1 MDESQD
7 YINNIE
13 EKMGAD
19 DPAGLALLHEHL
31 GRDLTELKSAC
42 TAMLASTQLA
52 SSSQLVWNPNASDNE
67 LIACLKDIID
77 AMAAATGSTLAW
89 KQNGPKPK
97 EESTRIMRRSSRS
110 WLHRSTSC
118 DNQTPALHLV
128 CNCDEAMAD
137 ARVLQV
143 SPCAPLCVL

>member
-1 MDESQD
+1 
-7 YINNIE
+7 
-13 EKMGAD
+13 MGAD

-31 GRDLTELKSAC
+31 GGDLTELKSAC

-97 EESTRIMRRSSRS
+97 EERTRIMRRSSRS
-110 WLHRSTSC
+110 WLFHRSTSC

-143 SPCAPLCVL
+143 SRCAPLCVPPTYM